1 MRNLVRIVDNNNFA
15 AHYQPPNQ
23 QANHV
28 ISPPT
33 TLMQLDQSASSHES
47 EDKTLSGLTTTALRE
62 AIINGEIAA
71 GEKLNEPRLAEQF
84 KVSRGPLREAIR
96 RLVAMHLVRHVP
108 HQGATVVTLELESV
122 LELYDVREAL
132 EGKAAALAAQNM
144 SDADIA
150 KLREL
155 LEVHRQH
162 YESSAGEYMQAEGDY
177 DFHYQLIKG
186 SGNQMLTNQLCN
198 ELYHL
203 IRMFRAQTSRVKARS
218 NRALIEHEQLVD
230 AIEQRDPALAELVMR
245 RHIRR
250 ARQSIEE
257 FMHDSNS
264 ANIEQQQDSNHNSEA
279 MQ

>member
-1 MRNLVRIVDNNNFA
+1 
-15 AHYQPPNQ
+15 
-23 QANHV
+23 
-28 ISPPT
+28 
-33 TLMQLDQSASSHES
+33 MQLDQSANSSES

-96 RLVAMHLVRHVP
+96 RLVAMHLVHHVP
-108 HQGATVVTLELESV
+108 HQGATVVTLELDSV
-122 LELYDVREAL
+122 LELYEVREAL
-132 EGKAAALAAQNM
+132 EGKAAALAAENM
-144 SDADIA
+144 SDEDIT

-162 YESSAGEYMQAEGDY
+162 YESNAGEYMQAEGDY

-186 SGNQMLTNQLCN
+186 SGNKMLTDQLCN

-203 IRMFRAQTSRVKARS
+203 IRMFRAQTSRVTARS
-218 NRALIEHEQLVD
+218 SRALFEHEQLVD
-230 AIEQRDPALAELVMR
+230 AIEQRDPELAELVMR

-250 ARQSIEE
+250 ARQSIES
-257 FMHDSNS
+257 FLRDSEDVNQP
-264 ANIEQQQDSNHNSEA
+264 EPDHNSEA